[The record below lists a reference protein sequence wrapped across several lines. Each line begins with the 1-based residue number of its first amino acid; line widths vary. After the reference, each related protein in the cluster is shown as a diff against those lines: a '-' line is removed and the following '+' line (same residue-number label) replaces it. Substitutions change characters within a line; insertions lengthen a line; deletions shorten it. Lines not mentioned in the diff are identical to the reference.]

1 MLHVT
6 RFFHIY
12 HTWNRYHLS
21 FSINK
26 KTIYYKLLPSS
37 ESLSFINEYLFD
49 LASAKI
55 PCIGSDI
62 FFSVSNN
69 HRKKLLCII
78 LHVIYSPLM
87 HFNARS
93 VHRQTLPGKVAAH
106 WIFRGTS
113 RVKLAFFF
121 VLKHRLTKT
130 ELLKLPKSWV
140 LSTSY
145 TKIYIVYCLYE
156 NYSN

>member
-113 RVKLAFFF
+113 RVKLAIFF

-140 LSTSY
+140 LSTSN
-145 TKIYIVYCLYE
+145 TKNIYYILFVRKLF
-156 NYSN
+156 

>member
-1 MLHVT
+1 MIPSNILYIKLVIICPSDLT
-6 RFFHIY
+6 
-12 HTWNRYHLS
+12 
-21 FSINK
+21 K
-26 KTIYYKLLPSS
+26 KLYYKLLPSS

-69 HRKKLLCII
+69 HRKRLLCII

-93 VHRQTLPGKVAAH
+93 VHRQTLPGKVAPH

-113 RVKLAFFF
+113 RVKLAIFFF
-121 VLKHRLTKT
+121 FLKPL
-130 ELLKLPKSWV
+130 
-140 LSTSY
+140 
-145 TKIYIVYCLYE
+145 
-156 NYSN
+156 

>member
-1 MLHVT
+1 MYILHWSNNFGNDIDISLHLRCYMLHDSLKYII
-6 RFFHIY
+6 HQIS
-12 HTWNRYHLS
+12 YHLS
-21 FSINK
+21 FWLTKNY
-26 KTIYYKLLPSS
+26 TKLLPSS

-113 RVKLAFFF
+113 RVKLANLFLF
-121 VLKHRLTKT
+121 KT
-130 ELLKLPKSWV
+130 TINKNR
-140 LSTSY
+140 
-145 TKIYIVYCLYE
+145 I
-156 NYSN
+156 N